1 MSQIVLA
8 TDLSDRAERA
18 QRMALLIARETGFS
32 LKLVYAIDADQPAAM
47 IEAQRNEANS
57 MLQRLAATIE
67 KADQVTCSAEV
78 TTGSGVDAAIQA
90 AVDHGTTLIVL
101 GSHRKRQIRDLFL
114 GGTSERILA
123 HTDVPILVVRA
134 APVARYRRL
143 LFATD
148 LSDASLEAAR
158 KLPTHPVTAGVST
171 TILHLVG
178 TEEQSPVAQN
188 QMTDRGRDALL
199 SNEQAVALQR
209 LERFVDRAGLDAVSQ
224 RVEADSRPT
233 ATALI
238 ELASREGADLIALN
252 PRRAT
257 GVEGFLRYSVTT
269 RLLNSSPV
277 DLLLF

>member
-1 MSQIVLA
+1 MSQILLA
-8 TDLSDRAERA
+8 TDLSTRAERA
-18 QRMALLIARETGFS
+18 QRMALLIARETGS
-32 LKLVYAIDADQPAAM
+32 ALKLVYAIDSDQPAAM
-47 IEAQRNEANS
+47 VEAQRIQAES
-57 MLQRLAATIE
+57 MLQRLMATIE
-67 KADQVTCSAEV
+67 KADQVACSAEV

-90 AVDHGTTLIVL
+90 AVDRETMLIVL

-123 HTDVPILVVRA
+123 RTDVPILVVRA

-148 LSDASLEAAR
+148 LSDASMSAAR
-158 KLPTHPVTAGVST
+158 KLAAHPVTAEAST
-171 TILHLVG
+171 TIVHLVG

-188 QMTDRGRDALL
+188 QMSDTGRDALM
-199 SNEQAVALQR
+199 SNEQAMASQR
-209 LERFVDRAGLDAVSQ
+209 LERFVERAGLDAVSR
-224 RVEADSRPT
+224 RVEIDSRPT

-238 ELASREGADLIALN
+238 ALASREGADLIALN

-257 GVEGFLRYSVTT
+257 GIESFLRYSVTT

>member
-1 MSQIVLA
+1 MSQILLA
-8 TDLSDRAERA
+8 TDLSTRAERA
-18 QRMALLIARETGFS
+18 QRMALLIARETGS
-32 LKLVYAIDADQPAAM
+32 ALKLVYAIDSDQPAAM
-47 IEAQRNEANS
+47 VEAQRIQADS
-57 MLQRLAATIE
+57 MLQRLMATIE
-67 KADQVTCSAEV
+67 KADQVACSAEV

-90 AVDHGTTLIVL
+90 AVDRETMLIVL

-123 HTDVPILVVRA
+123 RTDVPILVVRA

-148 LSDASLEAAR
+148 LSDASMSAVR
-158 KLPTHPVTAGVST
+158 KLAAHPVTAEAST
-171 TILHLVG
+171 TIVHLVG

-188 QMTDRGRDALL
+188 QMSDTGRDALM
-199 SNEQAVALQR
+199 SNEQAMASQR
-209 LERFVDRAGLDAVSQ
+209 LERFVERAGLDAVSR
-224 RVEADSRPT
+224 RVEIDSRPT

-238 ELASREGADLIALN
+238 ALASREGADLIALN

-257 GVEGFLRYSVTT
+257 GIESFLRYSVTT